1 MNTENRPSLEM
12 RALQE
17 RLTKLS
23 EASLRINEN
32 LDFDSVLQDV
42 VDSARNLTDARYGG
56 MTVLDDEGRFERF
69 VTSGLKDEERRI
81 LAELPES
88 APLFRHLNGVTE
100 PLRIDDL
107 SQYLRS
113 LDLSGWHPPVAVT
126 SFLVAPVRNGGV
138 RMGSLYLTKGQEGR
152 EFTREDEETLVMF
165 ASQAA
170 LVIANAR
177 RYSDEQRA
185 RADLEALVNTSP
197 VGVVVFDAK
206 TGVPVSHNRET
217 LRIVEGLLDPNRP
230 PEQIM
235 EILSLRRMDGREV
248 SLEESSLADRLSA
261 GRTIRAEEIVIQA
274 PDGRSVTT
282 LVNAT
287 PIYSGDGADM
297 ESVVVTLQDMTPLEE
312 LERLRAEFLGMVS
325 HELRAPLTSVKGS
338 AATLLDDSAN
348 LNAAEMRQFHRII
361 NDQADRMRR
370 IITDLLDVAHIET
383 GMLSVNPEPC
393 SAAVLVDHAK
403 TSFVSGGGG
412 NDLQIDLPPDLPA
425 VMADRQRIAQ
435 VLSNLLANAGKYS
448 REFSTVRLRAERQ
461 GLHLA
466 FSVTDEGRGVS
477 AERLPYLFRKYVRIE
492 GDSAGRQIEGSG
504 LGLAICKGIVEAHG
518 GRIWAE
524 SEGQGRGARFTF
536 TLPVAEQTES
546 EQTISRQRL
555 SGRRGHEVDE
565 HARILVVDDDPQ
577 TLRHVR
583 DVLSRAGYAPIVT
596 ADPNEA
602 VRLMESDRP
611 QLVLLDL
618 VFPDTDG
625 VELMQDILDIA
636 EVPVIFLTA
645 YGRDQNIERAFDMG
659 AADYMAKPF
668 SPTELTARI
677 KAALRKHAGL
687 DHDEP
692 PEPFALGDLTID
704 YFHRRVHVAGRQ
716 VHLTPIEYDL
726 LRVLSVNA
734 GRALGHDQLLRR
746 VWHITTAGDP
756 QVVRTH
762 LRRLRRKLGDDADN
776 PSYIFTEPGV
786 GYRMPEEEPA

>member
-361 NDQADRMRR
+361 NEQADRMRR

-565 HARILVVDDDPQ
+565 QARILVVDDDPQ

-734 GRALGHDQLLRR
+734 GRALSHDQLLRR

>member
-1 MNTENRPSLEM
+1 MKTEDRPDLEM
-12 RALQE
+12 RALQV

-42 VDSARNLTDARYGG
+42 VDSARNISDARYGG
-56 MTVLDDEGRFERF
+56 MTVLNDAGRFEQF
-69 VTSGLKDEERRI
+69 VTSGLTDEERRI

-88 APLFRHLNGVTE
+88 VPLFEHLNGVNE
-100 PLRIDDL
+100 PLRIDNL
-107 SQYLRS
+107 PGYLRA
-113 LDLSGWHPPVAVT
+113 LELSGWRPPVAVA
-126 SFLVAPVRNGGV
+126 SFLVAPIRNRGV

-152 EFTREDEETLVMF
+152 EFNREDEETLVMF

-177 RYSDEQRA
+177 RYRDEQRA
-185 RADLEALVNTSP
+185 RADLEALINTSP
-197 VGVVVFDAK
+197 VGVVVFDAR
-206 TGVPVSHNRET
+206 TGIPVSHNRET
-217 LRIVEGLLDPNRP
+217 LRIVESLLDPDLP

-248 SLEESSLADRLSA
+248 SLEESPLAERLSA

-287 PIYSGDGADM
+287 PIYSEDGSEM
-297 ESVVVTLQDMTPLEE
+297 ESVVVALQDMTPLEE

-325 HELRAPLTSVKGS
+325 HELRAPLTSVKGC

-361 NDQADRMRR
+361 DDQADRMRR
-370 IITDLLDVAHIET
+370 MISDLLDVAHIET
-383 GMLSVNPEPC
+383 GTLSVSPEPC
-393 SAAVLVDHAK
+393 SAAVLMDQAK

-412 NDLQIDLPPDLPA
+412 NELEIDLPPDLPA
-425 VMADRQRIAQ
+425 VMADRQRTAQ
-435 VLSNLLANAGKYS
+435 VLSNLLSNAAKYS
-448 REFSTVRLRAERQ
+448 REFSTIRLRAERQ
-461 GLHLA
+461 GLYVG
-466 FSVTDEGRGVS
+466 FSVTDDGRGVS
-477 AERLPYLFRKYVRIE
+477 SERLPYLFRKYVRIE
-492 GDSAGRQIEGSG
+492 GDSVGRQIEGSG
-504 LGLAICKGIVEAHG
+504 LGLAICRGIVEAHG
-518 GRIWAE
+518 GRIWAD
-524 SEGQGRGARFTF
+524 SEGQGLGTRFTF

-546 EQTISRQRL
+546 GQAIGPHRI
-555 SGRRGHEVDE
+555 SGRRGQEVDD

-583 DVLSRAGYAPIVT
+583 DVLSRAGYAPVVT

-602 VRLMESDRP
+602 VRLVESDRP

-625 VELMQDILDIA
+625 IELMQDILDIA

-659 AADYMAKPF
+659 AADYMVKPF

-687 DHDEP
+687 GHDEP
-692 PEPFALGDLTID
+692 TEPFILGGLTID
-704 YFHRRVHVAGRQ
+704 HFHRRVNVDGRQ

-726 LRVLSVNA
+726 LRVLSVNS
-734 GRALGHDQLLRR
+734 GRALSHDQLLRR
-746 VWHITTAGDP
+746 VWRITTAGDP

-776 PSYIFTEPGV
+776 PKYIFTEPGV
-786 GYRMPEEEPA
+786 GYRMPEG